1 MVTTTIKI
9 KNVQYLLKYTLRMFF
24 LFENIA
30 GKPFSFGKLLDE
42 YLLFY
47 ACLMANNEGFSI
59 PFDEFINLCDVDPQ
73 LFSEFKRFVLKQIE
87 IQAQTAT
94 PEPEPVKKK
103 TKRTKR

>member
-1 MVTTTIKI
+1 
-9 KNVQYLLKYTLRMFF
+9 MFF

-47 ACLMANNEGFSI
+47 ACLMANNEGFALQ
-59 PFDEFINLCDVDPQ
+59 FDEFINLCDADPQ
-73 LFSEFKRFVLKQIE
+73 LFNEFKRFILKQIE
-87 IQAQTAT
+87 IQAQADT
-94 PEPEPVKKK
+94 PEPVKKK